1 MTWPQTMIAGG
12 TQVLSLRGLPGAGER
27 RPGSGE
33 GRKISGH
40 IHLPRRKGAM
50 GDETEEERY
59 REDEAEERRTT
70 QRRNMNHTTITGE
83 EENAGARP
91 PARASGEGGRG
102 TALVGGAPSQGHNLL
117 SRAGGLDRGIHFL
130 TLSAQITFFLGILQE
145 VQLSRG
151 SLPETDGWSV
161 WRS

>member
-50 GDETEEERY
+50 GDETEEERC

-70 QRRNMNHTTITGE
+70 QRRNMNHTTITGGE
-83 EENAGARP
+83 EKLGVQAPDGR
-91 PARASGEGGRG
+91 SGEGGRG
-102 TALVGGAPSQGHNLL
+102 TALEVGGAPSREQIQAGHSLL
-117 SRAGGLDRGIHFL
+117 STVEDGLVPLDPGKSSFPNLH
-130 TLSAQITFFLGILQE
+130 
-145 VQLSRG
+145 
-151 SLPETDGWSV
+151 
-161 WRS
+161 